1 MSKKQV
7 LEQTDLFE
15 EYHSKDSSS
24 VSDAKDKLKK
34 QALERIV
41 LLTDLL
47 NKYSEEYHGK
57 DSPSVPD
64 AEYDRLFQELITLEI
79 QYPDLQ
85 QSNSPTTSVGTKPSA
100 QFTTVKHE
108 VPMLSLNNAF
118 SSMEENGNFNHA
130 QMYAFNQRINEILGE
145 NCEYV
150 AEPKFD
156 GLAISIIYRN
166 GKLVQ
171 AATRGDGVSGENVTA
186 NIRTL
191 PELPLQLQ
199 GNSLPEKLEVRG
211 EVLMFKD
218 DFHRLNQ
225 RQIMNGN
232 KEFANCRNAAA
243 GSLRQLDPQVTASRR
258 LHFFAYSIAAIDDK
272 FSVKTHADEM
282 RLLSDFGI
290 PTPPENLWGEFS
302 SINEVLAHYEYIY
315 SIRPT
320 LNFDIDGVVVKVN
333 SIAQQQQLGF
343 ITRAPRWAIAHKFP
357 AEEVLTVV
365 RDIEIQIGRTG
376 AATPVARLEPVSV
389 GGVIVSNATLH
400 NQDEIERKDIRI
412 GDTVIVRRAGDVI
425 PEVVSV
431 VLERRPDNTIA
442 FRLPENCPICG
453 EALEREENEAVFRCS
468 GGINCPAQIAQSLI
482 HFASRGA
489 MNIDKLGIKQIEKL
503 AEKGIIQKF
512 ADIYRLNSETLQ
524 KIKYDDN
531 DKPKSAGTST
541 KWAENILTGIENSKN
556 PTLSRFIY
564 ALGIRHVG
572 EKTAKTLAT
581 AFGTLHN
588 LRTAPFE
595 IISCLPDVG
604 AIVANSITHFFA
616 KEEQIDDL
624 LAQNIVLQET
634 LPSQQIL
641 PTLSPAN
648 WLTKIPH
655 GLSEKRIHEI
665 WQSANEQI
673 DNLFSLPNAP
683 QAWSDYI
690 AQENNQLRIRQTYD
704 YCQQIMNQIDL
715 SDSSHNSS
723 IYGKTFVLTGTLSK
737 NRNEVQQLIENAGG
751 KVSGSVSRKTDYV
764 VAGESAGSKLDK
776 AQSLGINII
785 NEDELIQLLQQQ
797 T

>member
-1 MSKKQV
+1 M
-7 LEQTDLFE
+7 LE
-15 EYHSKDSSS
+15 
-24 VSDAKDKLKK
+24 K
-34 QALERIV
+34 QALERIIF
-41 LLTDLL
+41 LTDLL

-64 AEYDRLFQELITLEI
+64 AEYDILFQELVKLET
-79 QYPDLQ
+79 QYPHLQ
-85 QSNSPTTSVGTKPSA
+85 QIDSPTLQVGAKPSV
-100 QFTTVKHE
+100 QFTTITHE
-108 VPMLSLNNAF
+108 IPMLSLNNAF
-118 SSMEENGNFNHA
+118 STMEENGKFNHT

-145 NCEYV
+145 SCEYV

-166 GKLVQ
+166 GKLFQ
-171 AATRGDGVSGENVTA
+171 AATRGDGTNGENVTA
-186 NIRTL
+186 NILTL
-191 PELPLQLQ
+191 PELPSQLH
-199 GNSLPEKLEVRG
+199 GNSLPEKLEIRG

-225 RQIMNGN
+225 MQIINGN

-243 GSLRQLDPQVTASRR
+243 GSLRQLDPKVTATRR
-258 LHFFAYSIAAIDDK
+258 LHFFAYSIAFIDET
-272 FSVKTHADEM
+272 FALKTHADEM
-282 RLLSDFGI
+282 RLLSDLKI
-290 PTPPENLWGEFS
+290 PTPPENLWGVFS
-302 SINEVLAHYEYIY
+302 SIDEVLAHYEYIY

-333 SIAQQQQLGF
+333 SIAKQQQLGF

-389 GGVIVSNATLH
+389 SGVIVSNATLH
-400 NQDEIERKDIRI
+400 NQDEIKRKDIRI
-412 GDTVIVRRAGDVI
+412 GDTVVVRRAGDVI

-431 VLERRPDNTIA
+431 VLERRPDNTIP

-453 EALEREENEAVFRCS
+453 ETLEREENEAVFRCS
-468 GGINCPAQIAQSLI
+468 GGINCPAQITQSLI

-489 MNIDKLGIKQIEKL
+489 MNIDGLGIKQIEKL
-503 AEKGIIQKF
+503 AEKGIIKKF
-512 ADIYRLNSETLQ
+512 ADIYRLDIDALQ
-524 KIKYDDN
+524 KIKYDEN
-531 DKPKSAGTST
+531 TSKQKSAGTST
-541 KWAENILTGIENSKN
+541 KWAKNILTGISNSKN

-581 AFGTLHN
+581 AFGNLHN
-588 LRTAPFE
+588 LRRAPFE
-595 IISCLPDVG
+595 VISCLPDVG

-624 LAQNIVLQET
+624 LAQNVTPQET

-641 PTLSPAN
+641 SALSPQN

-655 GLSEKRIHEI
+655 GLSEKRVHEI

-673 DNLFSLPNAP
+673 DNLFSLSNPP

-690 AQENNQLRIRQTYD
+690 SQEINQLRISQTYD
-704 YCQQIMNQIDL
+704 YCQQIMSQIQSDDL
-715 SDSSHNSS
+715 PAILSHNSP
-723 IYGKTFVLTGTLSK
+723 IYGKTFVLTGTLPTLK
-737 NRNEVQQLIENAGG
+737 RNDAQQLIENAGG

-776 AQSLGINII
+776 AKTFGVNII
-785 NEDELIQLLQQQ
+785 NEEELMKLLQP
-797 T
+797 